1 MVLRKQRGRPKRGAQ
16 PFGKDPVM
24 SLRIPQRIRE
34 EVDALANREGISR
47 SLAIRKMIEQGLKK
61 YRFVI

>member
-1 MVLRKQRGRPKRGAQ
+1 MVVRKKRGRPKRGEQAL
-16 PFGKDPVM
+16 GKDPVM
-24 SLRIPQRIRE
+24 SLRIPQRVRE

-61 YRFVI
+61 

>member
-1 MVLRKQRGRPKRGAQ
+1 
-16 PFGKDPVM
+16 M

-47 SLAIRKMIEQGLKK
+47 SLAIRRMIEQGLKK
-61 YRFVI
+61 